1 MKRRS
6 AIKRTAMMM
15 GYALSASTVM
25 GVMNGCKADTVTP
38 EAGWKP
44 AFFDAKEMD
53 LVKLVTEQI
62 LPATDTPGAN
72 DVFVHRFMDQM
83 IAEIYTPEMK
93 ERFRKGLAALTADC
107 KTTYGKGFADC
118 TDEQRDE
125 LLLKHEADARSTDA
139 QRNEAYTAEKKEFT
153 RMASEDFSTGV
164 TYQRTNREP
173 FFKLLKEMTIVGYF
187 TSEKIGEEVL
197 NYDPIPGMDIPC
209 LDMSEM
215 PNGRSWSL

>member
-1 MKRRS
+1 
-6 AIKRTAMMM
+6 MMM

-25 GVMNGCKADTVTP
+25 GVMNGCKADTVTS
-38 EAGWKP
+38 ETGWKP
-44 AFFDAKEMD
+44 AFFDAKETD
-53 LVKLVTEQI
+53 LLKMITEQI

-83 IAEIYTPEMK
+83 VSEIYTPEMK
-93 ERFRKGLAALTADC
+93 ERFRKGLTDLAADC
-107 KTTYGKGFADC
+107 KTTYGKDFADC

-125 LLLKHEADARSTDA
+125 LLLKHEATARA
-139 QRNEAYTAEKKEFT
+139 MEPQVEEANEIEKKEFA
-153 RMASEDFSTGV
+153 RMASQDLSTGV
-164 TYQRTNREP
+164 TYQGTNREP
-173 FFKLLKEMTIVGYF
+173 FFKLLKEMTLVGYF

-209 LDMSEM
+209 LDMSEV

>member
-1 MKRRS
+1 
-6 AIKRTAMMM
+6 MM

-25 GVMNGCKADTVTP
+25 GVMNGCKADTVTS
-38 EAGWKP
+38 EVGWKP
-44 AFFDAKEMD
+44 AFFDAKESD
-53 LVKLVTEQI
+53 LLKMITEQI

-83 IAEIYTPEMK
+83 VAEIYTPEMK
-93 ERFRKGLAALTADC
+93 ERFRKGLKDLAADC
-107 KTTYGKGFADC
+107 KTTYGKDFADC

-125 LLLKHEADARSTDA
+125 LLLKHEAAA
-139 QRNEAYTAEKKEFT
+139 HAMAPQVEEAKEKEKKEFK
-153 RMASEDFSTGV
+153 RMAAQDLSTGV
-164 TYQRTNREP
+164 TYQRTNHEP
-173 FFKLLKEMTIVGYF
+173 FFKLLKEMTLVGYF

-209 LDMSEM
+209 LDMSEV

>member
-1 MKRRS
+1 
-6 AIKRTAMMM
+6 MMM

-25 GVMNGCKADTVTP
+25 GVMNGCKADTVTS
-38 EAGWKP
+38 EADWKP
-44 AFFDAKEMD
+44 AFFNAKESD
-53 LVKLVTEQI
+53 LLKLITEQI

-83 IAEIYTPEMK
+83 VAEMYEPEVQ
-93 ERFRKGLAALTADC
+93 ERFRKGLTDLAADC
-107 KTTYGKGFADC
+107 KTTYGKDFADC

-125 LLLKHEADARSTDA
+125 LLLKHEAAARA
-139 QRNEAYTAEKKEFT
+139 MAPQIREAKEAEKKKLAK
-153 RMASEDFSTGV
+153 MAAEDFSSGV
-164 TYQRTNREP
+164 SYQKTNHEP
-173 FFKLLKEMTIVGYF
+173 FFRLLKGMTLVGYF

-209 LDMSEM
+209 LDMSEV

>member
-1 MKRRS
+1 
-6 AIKRTAMMM
+6 MMM

-25 GVMNGCKADTVTP
+25 GVMNGCKADTVTS

-44 AFFDAKEMD
+44 AFFDAKETELIKMI
-53 LVKLVTEQI
+53 TEQI
-62 LPATDTPGAN
+62 LPATETPGAN

-83 IAEIYTPEMK
+83 IAEVYTPEMK
-93 ERFRKGLAALTADC
+93 ERFRKGLVDLVADC
-107 KTTYGKGFADC
+107 KTTYGKVFADC

-125 LLLKHEADARSTDA
+125 LLLKHEAAARATDA
-139 QRNEAYTAEKKEFT
+139 QRAEAYAAEKKEFQ
-153 RMASEDFSTGV
+153 RMAAEDASTGV
-164 TYQRTNREP
+164 TYQPTNREP
-173 FFKLLKEMTIVGYF
+173 FFKLLKEMTLVGYF

-209 LDMSEM
+209 LDMSEV

>member
-1 MKRRS
+1 
-6 AIKRTAMMM
+6 MMM

-25 GVMNGCKADTVTP
+25 GVMNGCKADTVTS

-44 AFFDAKEMD
+44 AFFDGKEID
-53 LVKLVTEQI
+53 LLKIITEQI

-83 IAEIYTPEMK
+83 VAEVYTPEMK
-93 ERFRKGLAALTADC
+93 ERFRKGLTDLAADC
-107 KTTYGKGFADC
+107 KTTYGKEFAGC

-125 LLLKHEADARSTDA
+125 LLLKHEAAARAMDS
-139 QRNEAYTAEKKEFT
+139 QLKEAYEAEKKEFQ
-153 RMASEDFSTGV
+153 RMAAEDASTGV

-173 FFKLLKEMTIVGYF
+173 FFKLLKEMTLVGYF

-209 LDMSEM
+209 LDMSEV
-215 PNGRSWSL
+215 PNSRSWSF

>member
-1 MKRRS
+1 
-6 AIKRTAMMM
+6 MMM

-25 GVMNGCKADTVTP
+25 GVMNGCKADTVTS

-44 AFFDAKEMD
+44 AFFDAKETD
-53 LVKLVTEQI
+53 LLKMITEQI
-62 LPATDTPGAN
+62 LPATETPGAN
-72 DVFVHRFMDQM
+72 DVFVHRFIDQM
-83 IAEIYTPEMK
+83 VSEVYTPEMK
-93 ERFRKGLAALTADC
+93 ERFRKGLTDLAADC
-107 KTTYGKGFADC
+107 KTTYEKDFVEC

-125 LLLKHEADARSTDA
+125 LLLKHEAAARATDA
-139 QRNEAYTAEKKEFT
+139 QRKEAYEAEKKEFT
-153 RMASEDFSTGV
+153 RMASEDMSTGT
-164 TYQRTNREP
+164 TYQTTNQEP

-209 LDMSEM
+209 LDMSEV

>member
-25 GVMNGCKADTVTP
+25 GVMNGCKADTVTS

-44 AFFDAKEMD
+44 AFFDAKETD
-53 LVKLVTEQI
+53 LLKLITEQI

-83 IAEIYTPEMK
+83 VAEVYTPEMK
-93 ERFRKGLAALTADC
+93 ERFRKGLTDLAADC
-107 KTTYGKGFADC
+107 KTTYGKDFADC
-118 TDEQRDE
+118 TDEQRNE
-125 LLLKHEADARSTDA
+125 LLLKTEAMANELSP
-139 QRNEAYTAEKKEFT
+139 QIKEAYETEENEFE
-153 RMASEDFSTGV
+153 RRASQDMSTGES
-164 TYQRTNREP
+164 YQRTNHEP
-173 FFKLLKEMTIVGYF
+173 FFKLLKEMTLVGYF
-187 TSEKIGEEVL
+187 TSEKIGEEIL

-209 LDMSEM
+209 LDMSEL